1 MKQLLKLKNLLA
13 IAIIVIAFWPKPTQN
28 VVLLNIEKPTQQVI
42 ELVKPVSD
50 LVTDPTDR
58 AKLAIFN
65 QEFAERVVKYNTDTQ
80 QVNDVY
86 VLAAS
91 EFFKDDLVDKYR
103 DLDKL
108 IVGLIEHTTSSDNHV
123 LSQEEK
129 NKLSE
134 SFMGLAWSLI
144 QKR

>member
-13 IAIIVIAFWPKPTQN
+13 IAIIVVAFWPKPSQD

-42 ELVKPVSD
+42 ELVKPLSD
-50 LVTDPTDR
+50 LVADPTDR

-65 QEFAERVVKYNTDTQ
+65 QEFAERVSGYNTDTQ

-86 VLAAS
+86 VLSAS
-91 EFFKDDLVDKYR
+91 YFFKDALVDKYR
-103 DLDKL
+103 DLDKM
-108 IVGLIEHTTSSDNHV
+108 IIGLIEHTTSSDNHV

>member
-1 MKQLLKLKNLLA
+1 MKQILKLKNLLA
-13 IAIIVIAFWPKPTQN
+13 IAIIVVAFWPNQKPDA
-28 VVLLNIEKPTQQVI
+28 VLLNIEKPTQQIV
-42 ELVKPVSD
+42 ELVKPLSD
-50 LVTDPTDR
+50 IVTDPTDR
-58 AKLAIFN
+58 AKMAIFN
-65 QEFAERVVKYNTDTQ
+65 QEFAERVSGYNTDTQ

-91 EFFKDDLVDKYR
+91 NFFKDSLVDKYR
-103 DLDKL
+103 DLDRL
-108 IVGLIEHTTSSDNHV
+108 IVGLIEHTTSADNHS